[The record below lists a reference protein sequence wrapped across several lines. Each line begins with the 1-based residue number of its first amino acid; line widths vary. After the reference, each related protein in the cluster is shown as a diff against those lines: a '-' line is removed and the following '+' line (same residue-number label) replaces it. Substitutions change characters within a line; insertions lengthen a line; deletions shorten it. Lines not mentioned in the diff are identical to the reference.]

1 MQQRCAATGATHPG
15 KYEMEQSLWK
25 LVPHELAR
33 LPLGIYPSKME
44 TYFQIKTCM
53 KTFTDALL
61 IITQNRKQPEYSFN

>member
-25 LVPHELAR
+25 LVPHEPAR

-44 TYFQIKTCM
+44 TYF
-53 KTFTDALL
+53 
-61 IITQNRKQPEYSFN
+61 